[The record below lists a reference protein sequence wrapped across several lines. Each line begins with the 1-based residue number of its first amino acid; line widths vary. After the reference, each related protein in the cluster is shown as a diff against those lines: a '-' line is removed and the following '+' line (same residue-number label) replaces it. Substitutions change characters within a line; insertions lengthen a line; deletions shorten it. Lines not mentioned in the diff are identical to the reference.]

1 VVAASGSR
9 IAVYGTTSAAVGETA
24 YRHGILLHQLAD
36 SPEQRP
42 ASGGTGDGSGRAPG
56 DAGTE
61 GEGGERPRLRRTVVR
76 TPRRIGH
83 RPGPV
88 RPVGYEMRRAYG
100 VRTPWPTVAAA
111 LLCSLL
117 ATALLVRTGTAGTSP
132 LRLLSGWAPE
142 LPLPAAAVGAGLLGA
157 LSYGQE
163 FRYPALAPGYGPEPR
178 SLRLLAAKLAVGA
191 LTAALLAAAATA
203 ADLAALH
210 LLAGHGRAPDP
221 AAHPAA
227 LAVWTGLA
235 VACSWAGVLAAALFR
250 TTALGFCA
258 VLAVPLLV
266 VPGVRA
272 LLGGQEAT
280 ELADA
285 GDALW
290 SVLSGASQDGGGRV
304 SAVLRFAGQPLVLG
318 LALVLLA
325 LAGAYAASTLR
336 GRRQERRSTALQTGQ
351 TAPLTSK
358 KG

>member
-1 VVAASGSR
+1 
-9 IAVYGTTSAAVGETA
+9 
-24 YRHGILLHQLAD
+24 
-36 SPEQRP
+36 
-42 ASGGTGDGSGRAPG
+42 
-56 DAGTE
+56 
-61 GEGGERPRLRRTVVR
+61 
-76 TPRRIGH
+76 
-83 RPGPV
+83 
-88 RPVGYEMRRAYG
+88 
-100 VRTPWPTVAAA
+100 VAAA

-203 ADLAALH
+203 VDLAALH

-221 AAHPAA
+221 VAHPAA